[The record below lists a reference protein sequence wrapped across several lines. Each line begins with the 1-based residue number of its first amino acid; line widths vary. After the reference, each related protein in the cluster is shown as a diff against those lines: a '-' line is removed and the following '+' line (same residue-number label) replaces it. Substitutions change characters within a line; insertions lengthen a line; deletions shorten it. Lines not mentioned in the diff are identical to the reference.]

1 MKNNLHVTLT
11 EKEIINLATPV
22 REMTEEET
30 DKFVTR
36 LKYNEQFYEQC
47 HNRLGVDTFEIRKTS
62 GDQAHLYS
70 RWWYNL
76 LPLVEFTLKDLHM
89 EDLLVKIT
97 GMYSYGYSN
106 IDEITI
112 TLHNGKI
119 YIVDSFHFNYPRQHS
134 WMWPLRC
141 GWTFGNEC
149 TQQVGTNCFPVN
161 ETAVSTYDDGT
172 FLSRHHKWL

>member
-62 GDQAHLYS
+62 GDQVPLYS

-89 EDLLVKIT
+89 EHLLVKIT

-106 IDEITI
+106 IDEIQ
-112 TLHNGKI
+112 
-119 YIVDSFHFNYPRQHS
+119 D
-134 WMWPLRC
+134 
-141 GWTFGNEC
+141 
-149 TQQVGTNCFPVN
+149 
-161 ETAVSTYDDGT
+161 
-172 FLSRHHKWL
+172 